1 MSISNDQRTNSP
13 YTPAS
18 SSASQGYGSS
28 ASSTPADST
37 TLRADLDSLKQ
48 QFSDFVSK
56 AGADAMNTAKQTTND
71 VANQVQ
77 SKAADMANQVG
88 SKASDLAN
96 AASEQ
101 AKTFAS
107 ELERFGRGN
116 PLGAIAGALLV
127 GVVIGLIGR
136 RH

>member
-1 MSISNDQRTNSP
+1 MSISNDQRTTSP

-18 SSASQGYGSS
+18 SPSPSQGYGS
-28 ASSTPADST
+28 ASSSSDDSNK
-37 TLRADLDSLKQ
+37 LRTDLDSLKQ
-48 QFSDFVSK
+48 QFTDFVSK
-56 AGADAMNTAKQTTND
+56 AGSDAMKTARQTTND
-71 VANQVQ
+71 VASQVQ
-77 SKAADMANQVG
+77 NKATDMANQVG
-88 SKASDLAN
+88 SKASDLAS